1 MYVFRLD
8 FCKESDDLKNKGT
21 LFHSLGAATE
31 KALSPGETGWE
42 KGTVGTFLEDDLR
55 TGGGL

>member
-1 MYVFRLD
+1 MRW
-8 FCKESDDLKNKGT
+8 SIDLKNKGT

-31 KALSPGETGWE
+31 KALSPGETDWE